1 MRPVAEH
8 EEQCEEHNEKVCREE
23 QRIPGKVYPLRKKE
37 GADGFPAFQEGG
49 FNLPAAVHD
58 EKAYQFLAQP
68 SHSEA
73 CPYASTPC
81 WPARIMP
88 YKAGTTA
95 MISTPPSHD
104 PGGNVFVMSH

>member
-49 FNLPAAVHD
+49 FDLSAAVHD

-68 SHSEA
+68 SHSGYLGK
-73 CPYASTPC
+73 CPT
-81 WPARIMP
+81 
-88 YKAGTTA
+88 K
-95 MISTPPSHD
+95 
-104 PGGNVFVMSH
+104 VFQMSFLQPF